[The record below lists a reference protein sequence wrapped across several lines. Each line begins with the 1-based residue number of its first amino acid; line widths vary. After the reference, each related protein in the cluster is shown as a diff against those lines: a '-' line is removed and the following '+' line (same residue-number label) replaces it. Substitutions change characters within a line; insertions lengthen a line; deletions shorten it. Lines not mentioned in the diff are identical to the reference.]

1 MLPRSNAAAE
11 SIRQR
16 EVTDIMNAFKKTGLL
31 ALSAVMAA
39 SCCSVFGACSKAQND
54 PDTIYVKMY
63 NGGFGTTWLS
73 KAAEE
78 YKELT
83 GTSVSIK
90 TYKNEG
96 MSPANLKS
104 DNSELFFLQDAHY
117 YTYVEAGVLADISDA
132 IRDENPY
139 ESDKTVESK
148 LNNDQKE
155 FLQYNGSYYALT
167 HYIGNWGIIYDV
179 ELFENNHYYFKRG
192 SDQNETYTGLDD
204 REIRS
209 KFVTGKTDERG
220 YGPDGRTGVEDGID
234 YSLDDGLPATYADFW
249 ILCQRI
255 INTNNIPLVWS
266 GLQRGTYVTSLMT
279 SLISDYLGK
288 EGMLRTFNFKE
299 GETIGELANFDEDGN
314 IQNWNG
320 TATFD
325 GTNGYEIYR
334 QKAYYEG
341 LSFIKEL
348 MDNYDKYGNGY
359 GTSDNF
365 VYTDAQDQFIRSV
378 TADQKIAMLIDGQ
391 WWENEANAT
400 FVAMANSDDKYSREN
415 RRFGWMTLPK
425 ANVEKVEEGNRPTLL
440 NTMDALCAV
449 RASVSEEKLDKII
462 DFIQFLNTDEQL
474 VKFTQETSAMRGLN
488 YTLSEEELAGLT
500 EFSQS
505 VVRYTQNA
513 DVLYTESN
521 STEYR
526 YNLYDTNSYD
536 RYPYNYGS
544 TSALRPTLLFGTAS
558 GQNVTAAQYLYRL
571 YTNKKAIWVA
581 ADD

>member
-1 MLPRSNAAAE
+1 M
-11 SIRQR
+11 
-16 EVTDIMNAFKKTGLL
+16 KKLKKIGTILL
-31 ALSAVMAA
+31 ALAMSAACLSA
-39 SCCSVFGACSKAQND
+39 FIGCSNKEND
-54 PDTIYVKMY
+54 PGTIYVKMY
-63 NGGFGTTWLS
+63 NGGFGTSWLS

-78 YKELT
+78 YKALT

-117 YTYVEAGVLADISDA
+117 YTHVEAGVLADISEA
-132 IRDENPY
+132 IRGKNPY
-139 ESDKTVESK
+139 ESGKTVESK
-148 LNNDQKE
+148 LNADQQD
-155 FLQYNGSYYALT
+155 FLQYNGSYYGLT
-167 HYIGNWGIIYDV
+167 HYIGNWGIVYDV
-179 ELFENNHYYFKRG
+179 ELFENNGYYFKQG
-192 SDQNETYTGLDD
+192 QDQNETYTGLSE
-204 REIRS
+204 REVRA
-209 KFVTGKTDERG
+209 KFVSSASDAKG
-220 YGPDGRTGVEDGID
+220 YGPDGKTGTIDGVD

-255 INTNNIPLVWS
+255 INTNNIPIIWS

-288 EGMLRTFNFKE
+288 DGMLKTFNFKE
-299 GETIGELANFDEDGN
+299 GETIGELANFDDEGN
-314 IQNWNG
+314 ILNWNG
-320 TATFD
+320 SATFD

-341 LSFIKEL
+341 LSFMKEL
-348 MDNYDKYGNGY
+348 MDNHEKYGNGY

-378 TADQKIAMLIDGQ
+378 TADQKIAMIVEGQ
-391 WWENEANAT
+391 WWENEASAT
-400 FVAMANSDDKYSREN
+400 FAAMANADEKYSRAN

-425 ANVEKVEEGNRPTLL
+425 ANKEKVAEGNKPTLL
-440 NTMDALCAV
+440 NTMDAICAV
-449 RASVSEEKLDKII
+449 RASVGEEKLAKII

-488 YTLSEEELAGLT
+488 YSLTDEEMAGLSN
-500 EFSQS
+500 FSQS

-521 STEYR
+521 ATEYR

-536 RYPYNYGS
+536 RYPYNYGG
-544 TSALRPTLLFGTAS
+544 TSALRPTLLFGMNAGLGVS
-558 GQNVTAAQYLYRL
+558 AAQYLYRL
-571 YTNKKAIWVA
+571 YTNKKAIWVTA
-581 ADD
+581 EG